1 MIARIIKRTKED
13 SGNEVVILGIMLLMV
28 LMLVGGLLLD
38 ISKAYQL
45 KSSYVDAAKKATQA
59 AIMEQDSRGYLKADA
74 AAEAVRVYEKIIR
87 PSIVNPKGYF
97 SKCEDYGDDDV
108 VLRAVFYKGDVS
120 GGKEFTYEIKRSQV
134 NTVSD
139 KDEAEIQRKNIAELM
154 GLNIPTVRE
163 EISKKNFDSI
173 QLEVLEGTENTIL
186 PGAFALTQGDE
197 ESQANIKCQQMKI
210 VGKANIFVGD
220 EESKY
225 N

>member
-28 LMLVGGLLLD
+28 LMIVGGLLLD

-87 PSIVNPKGYF
+87 PSIVNPNGYF

-108 VLRAVFYKGDVS
+108 VLRAVFYKDDVR
-120 GGKEFTYEIKRSQV
+120 GYEFTIKRSQV
-134 NTVSD
+134 NNVSD
-139 KDEAEIQRKNIAELM
+139 TAEAEIQRENIAKLM

-163 EISKKNFDSI
+163 EISKKKFDSI

-197 ESQANIKCQQMKI
+197 ESQANIKCQQMMI

-220 EESKY
+220 KGGKY

>member
-13 SGNEVVILGIMLLMV
+13 NGNAIIILGIMLLMV

-38 ISKAYQL
+38 VSKAHQL

-59 AIMEQDSRGYLKADA
+59 AVMEQDSRGYLKADA

-87 PSIVNPKGYF
+87 PSIVNPDGYF
-97 SKCEDYGDDDV
+97 SKCKDYEDDDV
-108 VLRAVFYKGDVS
+108 VLRAVFYKDDVR
-120 GGKEFTYEIKRSQV
+120 GYEFTIKRSQV
-134 NTVSD
+134 NNVSD
-139 KDEAEIQRKNIAELM
+139 TAEAEAQRKNIAELM
-154 GLNIPTVRE
+154 GLNTTTVRDNIYDE
-163 EISKKNFDSI
+163 KFDSI
-173 QLEVLEGTENTIL
+173 QLEILEGTENTIL

-197 ESQANIKCQQMKI
+197 ESQANMKCQQMKI

-220 EESKY
+220 KDSKY

>member
-13 SGNEVVILGIMLLMV
+13 SGNAIIILGIMLLMV

-45 KSSYVDAAKKATQA
+45 KSSYVDAAKKAAQA

-74 AAEAVRVYEKIIR
+74 AAEAVRVYEKVIR
-87 PSIVNPKGYF
+87 PSIVNPNGYF

-108 VLRAVFYKGDVS
+108 VLRVVFYEGDDR
-120 GGKEFTYEIKRSQV
+120 GNEFTIKRSQV
-134 NTVSD
+134 NNVSGT
-139 KDEAEIQRKNIAELM
+139 AEVQRENIAKLM
-154 GLNIPTVRE
+154 GLDDEGLKDVIYD
-163 EISKKNFDSI
+163 SKYDSI

-197 ESQANIKCQQMKI
+197 ESQANIKCQQMMI

-220 EESKY
+220 KDGKY

>member
-28 LMLVGGLLLD
+28 LMIVGGLLLD

-74 AAEAVRVYEKIIR
+74 AAEAVRVYEKVIR

-108 VLRAVFYKGDVS
+108 VLRAVFYKGDVR
-120 GGKEFTYEIKRSQV
+120 GDEFTIKRSQV

-139 KDEAEIQRKNIAELM
+139 KDEVEVQRKNIAKLM
-154 GLNIPTVRE
+154 GLDDEGLKKSIYERE
-163 EISKKNFDSI
+163 FDSI
-173 QLEVLEGTENTIL
+173 QLEVIEGTENTIL

-220 EESKY
+220 EEGKY

>member
-13 SGNEVVILGIMLLMV
+13 NGNAIIILGIMLLMV

-38 ISKAYQL
+38 VSKAHQL

-59 AIMEQDSRGYLKADA
+59 AVMEQDSRGYLKADA

-87 PSIVNPKGYF
+87 PSIVNPDGYF
-97 SKCEDYGDDDV
+97 SKCKDYEDDDV
-108 VLRAVFYKGDVS
+108 VLRAVFYKDDVR
-120 GGKEFTYEIKRSQV
+120 GYEFTIKRSQV
-134 NTVSD
+134 NNVSD
-139 KDEAEIQRKNIAELM
+139 TAEAETQRKNIAELM
-154 GLNIPTVRE
+154 GLNTTTVRDNIYDE
-163 EISKKNFDSI
+163 KFDSI
-173 QLEVLEGTENTIL
+173 QLEILEGTENTIL

-197 ESQANIKCQQMKI
+197 ESQANMKCQKMKI

-220 EESKY
+220 KNGKY

>member
-1 MIARIIKRTKED
+1 MIERIIKRTKED
-13 SGNEVVILGIMLLMV
+13 NGNAIIILGIMLLMV

-38 ISKAYQL
+38 VSKAHQL

-59 AIMEQDSRGYLKADA
+59 AVMEQDSRGYLKADA

-87 PSIVNPKGYF
+87 PSIVNPDGYF
-97 SKCEDYGDDDV
+97 SKCENYGDHDV
-108 VLRAVFYKGDVS
+108 ELKAVFYKDDDGVS
-120 GGKEFTYEIKRSQV
+120 VRGNEFTIKRSQV
-134 NTVSD
+134 NNVSGT
-139 KDEAEIQRKNIAELM
+139 AEVQRENIAKLM
-154 GLNIPTVRE
+154 GLDDEGLKDVIYD
-163 EISKKNFDSI
+163 SKYDSI

-197 ESQANIKCQQMKI
+197 ESQANIKCQKMMI

-220 EESKY
+220 KDGKY

>member
-1 MIARIIKRTKED
+1 MIERIIKRTKED
-13 SGNEVVILGIMLLMV
+13 NGNAIIILGIMLLMV

-38 ISKAYQL
+38 VSKAHQL

-59 AIMEQDSRGYLKADA
+59 AVMEQDSRGYLKADA

-87 PSIVNPKGYF
+87 PSIVNPEGDF
-97 SKCEDYGDDDV
+97 SKCENYGDHDV
-108 VLRAVFYKGDVS
+108 ELVVVFYKGDVR
-120 GGKEFTYEIKRSQV
+120 GDEFTIKRSQV
-134 NTVSD
+134 NSVSD
-139 KDEAEIQRKNIAELM
+139 TAEAEVQRGNIAELM
-154 GLNIPTVRE
+154 EPK
-163 EISKKNFDSI
+163 ISVARDDIYNGKFDSI

-197 ESQANIKCQQMKI
+197 ESQANIKCQKMMI

-220 EESKY
+220 KDGKY

>member
-28 LMLVGGLLLD
+28 LMIVGGLLLD

-108 VLRAVFYKGDVS
+108 VLRAVFYNEDDDRY
-120 GGKEFTYEIKRSQV
+120 EFTIKRSQV

-139 KDEAEIQRKNIAELM
+139 TAESEVQRENIAELM
-154 GLNIPTVRE
+154 EPK
-163 EISKKNFDSI
+163 ISVARDDIYNGKFDSI

-197 ESQANIKCQQMKI
+197 ESQANIKCQQMKV

-220 EESKY
+220 KDGKY